1 MGNSPSIEG
10 KENYIQ
16 TKYGVNP
23 ERIQIIKGQYYLSLE
38 REKYKLPREVLNTF
52 EYLND
57 FSREKDNNIPQIE
70 QNKKLFN
77 VKYH

>member
-38 REKYKLPREVLNTF
+38 
-52 EYLND
+52 
-57 FSREKDNNIPQIE
+57 
-70 QNKKLFN
+70 KKIIN
-77 VKYH
+77 YP